1 MTLTEAKILLERNRI
16 PYETAQYENEG
27 AYFLHLSACH
37 YAVSQALNCPVTA
50 LVIPSVNGLR
60 HIELQFNRVRGRYEF
75 VDLYFGSYCFELE
88 DQDPELLPGDILET
102 IGRIV
107 DCRLGFIQ
115 VTDPKRRKWLG
126 DACYDLTDSDEVF
139 GAPGFREAVTK
150 AARKPSAWHK
160 LTGQQRR
167 YEIYTWRTFKTIPD

>member
-60 HIELQFNRVRGRYEF
+60 HIELQFNRVRGGYEF

-115 VTDPKRRKWLG
+115 VTDPRCRKWLG

-150 AARKPSAWHK
+150 AARKPTFWHK
-160 LTGQQRR
+160 LTGRQRR

>member
-16 PYETAQYENEG
+16 PYQTAEYENEG
-27 AYFLHLSACH
+27 SYWLHLSPCLN
-37 YAVSQALNCPVTA
+37 VSQAGSCKVTA

-60 HIELQFNRVRGRYEF
+60 HIELQFNRVRSQYEF

-88 DQDPELLPGDILET
+88 DQDPELLPGDLLEI

-107 DCRLGFIQ
+107 DCKLGFIQ

-126 DACYDLTDSDEVF
+126 DACYDFADEDPVF
-139 GAPGFREAVTK
+139 GAPGFRETVKK
-150 AARKPSAWHK
+150 ASGKPSLWDR
-160 LTGQQRR
+160 LTGRQRR
-167 YEIYTWRTFKTIPD
+167 YEIYTWQTFKSIPD